1 MFLLEYYNS
10 VAGYLPGFLT
20 AAVIVVQLTLAIISA
35 SLIIGFIAAWG
46 KSSKYKIIRRP
57 FVFYIW
63 FIRGTPALTQIL
75 LVYYGLPQLNIN
87 FSPFV
92 AGVLALSVNSGAY
105 VAEIIRSGFLG
116 IPKGQTESAIALGM
130 SRFLAFRRILFPQ
143 LLKIILPPITN
154 MTTSILKNTSL
165 LSTITIV
172 ELTFHAKVVVAS
184 TFRPFDFYIIAA
196 FIYLFMTSFLTR
208 LSKFLEQKLA
218 IAYE

>member
-10 VAGYLPGFLT
+10 IAGYLPGFLT
-20 AAVIVVQLTLAIISA
+20 AAVIVVQLTVAIIAA
-35 SLIIGFIAAWG
+35 SLVIGFIAAWG
-46 KSSKYKIIRRP
+46 KSSKHKIIRLP

-87 FSPFV
+87 FSPFL

-105 VAEIIRSGFLG
+105 IAEIVRAGFLG

-208 LSKFLEQKLA
+208 LSKLLEQKLA
-218 IAYE
+218 IAYQ

>member
-10 VAGYLPGFLT
+10 VAGYLPGFVT
-20 AAVIVVQLTLAIISA
+20 AAAIVVQLTVAIISA
-35 SLIIGFIAAWG
+35 SLVIGFIAALG
-46 KSSKYKIIRRP
+46 KSSKHKIIRLP

-75 LVYYGLPQLNIN
+75 IVYYGLPQLNIN

-105 VAEIIRSGFLG
+105 VAEIVRSGFFG

-130 SRFLAFRRILFPQ
+130 SRFLAFRRIIFPQ
-143 LLKIILPPITN
+143 LLRIILPPITN

-208 LSKFLEQKLA
+208 LSKLLEQKLA
-218 IAYE
+218 IAYK

>member
-10 VAGYLPGFLT
+10 VAGYLPGFVT
-20 AAVIVVQLTLAIISA
+20 AAVIVVQLTAAIVSA
-35 SLIIGFIAAWG
+35 SLASGFIAALG
-46 KSSKYKIIRRP
+46 KSSKHKFIRLP

-75 LVYYGLPQLNIN
+75 IVYYGLPQLNIN
-87 FSPFV
+87 FSPFL

-105 VAEIIRSGFLG
+105 VAEIVRSGFLG

-130 SRFLAFRRILFPQ
+130 SRFLSFRRIIFPQ
-143 LLKIILPPITN
+143 LMKIILPPITN

-208 LSKFLEQKLA
+208 LSKLLEQKLA
-218 IAYE
+218 IAYK